1 MFNRGEG
8 KMPIVTIRGT
18 LGSWAPEIGRQVA
31 DLLHADYVDRR
42 IIAEVAVRLRRQEEE
57 VSAKEMPPSSLLGR
71 IAEALDLSMSS
82 GVGFEGTYLP
92 TWEIPLDDR
101 RYLQALESVV
111 KELARSPSMVIQGRG
126 SQFILKNHPQALH
139 VLTVA
144 PVELRLKRVMESQN
158 IEAAAARQEIARFD
172 KGSREFIKR
181 YFQVSWEDPVQYDLA
196 INTEN
201 LSVKDAASIVI
212 DALSFKK

>member
-1 MFNRGEG
+1 
-8 KMPIVTIRGT
+8 
-18 LGSWAPEIGRQVA
+18 
-31 DLLHADYVDRR
+31 
-42 IIAEVAVRLRRQEEE
+42 

-111 KELARSPSMVIQGRG
+111 KELARSPSMVIHGRG
-126 SQFILKNHPQALH
+126 SQFILKNQPQTLH
-139 VLTVA
+139 VFTVA
-144 PVELRLKRVMESQN
+144 PFEMRLKRVMESQSL
-158 IEAAAARQEIARFD
+158 EAAAARQEIARFD

-181 YFQVSWEDPVQYDLA
+181 YFQVSWEDPVQYDLV

-212 DALSFKK
+212 HALSFKK

>member
-1 MFNRGEG
+1 
-8 KMPIVTIRGT
+8 MPIVTIRGT

-31 DLLHADYVDRR
+31 DLLHADYVDRQ
-42 IIAEVAVRLRRQEEE
+42 IIAEVAARLRRQEEE

-126 SQFILKNHPQALH
+126 SQFILKNQPQILH
-139 VLTVA
+139 VFTVA
-144 PVELRLKRVMESQN
+144 PLELRVKRVMESQ
-158 IEAAAARQEIARFD
+158 ILAATAARQEIARFE

-181 YFQVSWEDPVQYDLA
+181 YFQASWEDPVRYDLV
-196 INTEN
+196 INTES
-201 LSVKDAASIVI
+201 LGVKDAASIVV
-212 DALSFKK
+212 DALSFKKRNPV

>member
-1 MFNRGEG
+1 
-8 KMPIVTIRGT
+8 MPIVTIRGT
-18 LGSWAPEIGRQVA
+18 LGSWALEIGRQVA
-31 DLLHADYVDRR
+31 DLR
-42 IIAEVAVRLRRQEEE
+42 IIAEVAARLRRQEEE

-126 SQFILKNHPQALH
+126 SQFILKNYPQTLH

-144 PVELRLKRVMESQN
+144 PVELRVKRVMESQN
-158 IEAAAARQEIARFD
+158 LEAPAARQEISRFD

-181 YFQVSWEDPVQYDLA
+181 YFQASWEDPVQYDLV

>member
-1 MFNRGEG
+1 
-8 KMPIVTIRGT
+8 MPIVTIRGT
-18 LGSWAPEIGRQVA
+18 LGSWALEIGRQVA

-42 IIAEVAVRLRRQEEE
+42 IIAEVAARLRRQEEE

-111 KELARSPSMVIQGRG
+111 KELARSPSMVIHGRG
-126 SQFILKNHPQALH
+126 SQFILKNYPQTLH

-144 PVELRLKRVMESQN
+144 PVELRVKRVMESQN
-158 IEAAAARQEIARFD
+158 LEAPAARQEISRFD

-181 YFQVSWEDPVQYDLA
+181 YFQASWEDPVQYDLV

>member
-1 MFNRGEG
+1 
-8 KMPIVTIRGT
+8 MPIVTIRGT
-18 LGSWAPEIGRQVA
+18 LGSWAPEIGKQVA

-42 IIAEVAVRLRRQEEE
+42 IIAEVAARLRRQEEE

-111 KELARSPSMVIQGRG
+111 KELARSPSMVIHGRG
-126 SQFILKNHPQALH
+126 SQFILKNHPQTLH
-139 VLTVA
+139 VFTVA

-158 IEAAAARQEIARFD
+158 LDAAAARQEIARFD

-181 YFQVSWEDPVQYDLA
+181 YFQVSWEDPVQYDLV
-196 INTEN
+196 INTEH

>member
-1 MFNRGEG
+1 
-8 KMPIVTIRGT
+8 MPIVTIRGT

-31 DLLHADYVDRR
+31 DLLHADYVDRQ
-42 IIAEVAVRLRRQEEE
+42 IIAEVAARLRRQEEE

-126 SQFILKNHPQALH
+126 SQFILKNQPQILH
-139 VLTVA
+139 VFTVA
-144 PVELRLKRVMESQN
+144 PLELRVKRVMESQN
-158 IEAAAARQEIARFD
+158 LAATAARQEIARFE

-181 YFQVSWEDPVQYDLA
+181 YFQASWEDPVRYDLV
-196 INTEN
+196 INTES
-201 LSVKDAASIVI
+201 LGVKDAASIVV

>member
-1 MFNRGEG
+1 
-8 KMPIVTIRGT
+8 MPIVTIRGT

-31 DLLHADYVDRR
+31 DLLHADYVDRQ
-42 IIAEVAVRLRRQEEE
+42 IIAEVAARLRRQEEE

-111 KELARSPSMVIQGRG
+111 KELARSPSIVIQGRG
-126 SQFILKNHPQALH
+126 SQFILKNQPQILH
-139 VLTVA
+139 VFTVA
-144 PVELRLKRVMESQN
+144 PLELRVKRVMESQN
-158 IEAAAARQEIARFD
+158 LAATAARQEIARFE

-181 YFQVSWEDPVQYDLA
+181 YFQASWEDPVQYDLV
-196 INTEN
+196 INTES
-201 LSVKDAASIVI
+201 LGMKDAASIVV

>member
-1 MFNRGEG
+1 
-8 KMPIVTIRGT
+8 MPIVTIRGT
-18 LGSWAPEIGRQVA
+18 LGSWALEIGRQVA
-31 DLLHADYVDRR
+31 DSLQADYVDRR
-42 IIAEVAVRLRRQEEE
+42 IIAEVAALLRRQEEE

-111 KELARSPSMVIQGRG
+111 KELARSPSMVIHGRG
-126 SQFILKNHPQALH
+126 SQFILKNHPQTLH
-139 VLTVA
+139 VFTVA

-158 IEAAAARQEIARFD
+158 LDAAAARQEIARFD

-181 YFQVSWEDPVQYDLA
+181 YFQVSWEDPVQYDLV
-196 INTEN
+196 INTEH

>member
-1 MFNRGEG
+1 
-8 KMPIVTIRGT
+8 MPIVTIRGT
-18 LGSWAPEIGRQVA
+18 MGSWAPEIGRQVA

-42 IIAEVAVRLRRQEEE
+42 IIAEVAARLRRQEEE

-111 KELARSPSMVIQGRG
+111 KELARVPSIVIQGRG
-126 SQFILKNHPQALH
+126 GQFILKNYPQALH
-139 VLTVA
+139 VFTVA
-144 PVELRLKRVMESQN
+144 PLELRVKRVMESQN
-158 IEAAAARQEIARFD
+158 LGAAAAKEEIARFA

-181 YFQVSWEDPVQYDLA
+181 YFQASWEDPVQYDLV
-196 INTEN
+196 INTEH
-201 LSVKDAASIVI
+201 LSVKDSASIVV

>member
-1 MFNRGEG
+1 
-8 KMPIVTIRGT
+8 MPIVSIRGT
-18 LGSWAPEIGRQVA
+18 LESWTPEIERQIA
-31 DLLHADYVDRR
+31 DLLHADYVDRQ
-42 IIAEVAVRLRRQEEE
+42 IIAEVAARLRRQEEE

-126 SQFILKNHPQALH
+126 SQFILKNYPQTLH
-139 VLTVA
+139 VLAVA
-144 PVELRLKRVMESQN
+144 PVELRLKRVMESRN
-158 IEAAAARQEIARFD
+158 LEAAAARQEIARFD

-181 YFQVSWEDPVQYDLA
+181 YFQASWEDPVQYDLVV
-196 INTEN
+196 NTES

-212 DALSFKK
+212 NALSFKK

>member
-1 MFNRGEG
+1 
-8 KMPIVTIRGT
+8 MPIVSIRGT

-31 DLLHADYVDRR
+31 DLLHADYVDRQ
-42 IIAEVAVRLRRQEEE
+42 IIAEVAARLRRQEEE

-126 SQFILKNHPQALH
+126 SQFILKNYPQTLH
-139 VLTVA
+139 VLAVA
-144 PVELRLKRVMESQN
+144 PVELRLKRVMESRN
-158 IEAAAARQEIARFD
+158 LEAAAARQEIARFD

-181 YFQVSWEDPVQYDLA
+181 YFQASWEDPVQYDLV
-196 INTEN
+196 INTES

-212 DALSFKK
+212 NALSFKK

>member
-1 MFNRGEG
+1 
-8 KMPIVTIRGT
+8 MPIVTMRGT

-31 DLLHADYVDRR
+31 DLLHADYVDRQ
-42 IIAEVAVRLRRQEEE
+42 IIAEVAARLRRQEEE

-111 KELARSPSMVIQGRG
+111 KELARSPSIVIQGRG
-126 SQFILKNHPQALH
+126 SQFILKNQPRILH
-139 VLTVA
+139 VFTVA
-144 PVELRLKRVMESQN
+144 PLELRVKRVMESRN
-158 IEAAAARQEIARFD
+158 LEATAARQEIARFE

-181 YFQVSWEDPVQYDLA
+181 YFQASWEDPVQYDLV
-196 INTEN
+196 INTES
-201 LSVKDAASIVI
+201 LGVKDAASIVV

>member
-1 MFNRGEG
+1 
-8 KMPIVTIRGT
+8 MPIVTIRGT

-31 DLLHADYVDRR
+31 DLLHADYVDRQ
-42 IIAEVAVRLRRQEEE
+42 IIAEVAARLRRQEEE

-111 KELARSPSMVIQGRG
+111 KELGRSPSIVIQGRG
-126 SQFILKNHPQALH
+126 SQFILKNQPQILH
-139 VLTVA
+139 VFTVA
-144 PVELRLKRVMESQN
+144 PLELRVKRVMESQN
-158 IEAAAARQEIARFD
+158 LAATAARQEIARFE

-181 YFQVSWEDPVQYDLA
+181 YFQASWEDPVQYDLV
-196 INTEN
+196 INTES
-201 LSVKDAASIVI
+201 LGVKDAASIVV

>member
-1 MFNRGEG
+1 
-8 KMPIVTIRGT
+8 MPIVTIRGT

-31 DLLHADYVDRR
+31 DLLHADYVDRQ
-42 IIAEVAVRLRRQEEE
+42 IIAEVAARLRRQEEE

-126 SQFILKNHPQALH
+126 SQFILKNQPQILH
-139 VLTVA
+139 VFTVA
-144 PVELRLKRVMESQN
+144 PLELRVKRVMESQN
-158 IEAAAARQEIARFD
+158 LAATAARQEIARFE

-181 YFQVSWEDPVQYDLA
+181 YFQASWEDPVQYDLV
-196 INTEN
+196 INTES
-201 LSVKDAASIVI
+201 LGVKDAASIVV